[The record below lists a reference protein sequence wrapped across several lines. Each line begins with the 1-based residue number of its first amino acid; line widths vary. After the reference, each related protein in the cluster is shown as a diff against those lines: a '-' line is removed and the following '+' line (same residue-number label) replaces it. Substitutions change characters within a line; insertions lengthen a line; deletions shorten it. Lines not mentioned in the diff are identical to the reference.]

1 MKILSFA
8 ATNSR
13 QSINKQLVTYAAEA
27 LSKRIGAD
35 AQVDI
40 IDLNDYEMPIYSIDR
55 ENESGIPAE
64 AHRFFTQIRQADVIL
79 ISFAEHNGSYTTA
92 YKNLY
97 DWASRI
103 DMRVYDGKPM
113 ILLSTSPG
121 PGGGKNVL
129 RTAVEALPHFGAD
142 VRGSF
147 SLGKFYDVFDV
158 ENARLINPE
167 QQTELNQLLD
177 SLISGSSVAA

>member
-13 QSINKQLVTYAAEA
+13 QSINKRLVTHATEI
-27 LSKRIGAD
+27 LSERTGAD
-35 AQVDI
+35 AQIDI

-64 AHRFFTQIRQADVIL
+64 AHRFFTQVREADVIL

-129 RTAVEALPHFGAD
+129 RTTVEALPHFGAK

-147 SLGKFYDVFDV
+147 SLGTFYDNFDV
-158 ENARLINPE
+158 ENVRLINPE
-167 QQTELNQLLD
+167 QHTELTELLD
-177 SLISGSSVAA
+177 SLFTDHSVAA